1 MMRRFKETVDAGR
14 ASWVEFTEARINL
27 LMQVRFFGFSDKGK
41 TRKNNEDSYLC
52 NEEEGLFLVAD
63 GLGGH
68 ASGGEVSQL
77 AITCIE
83 EFVIRSRSSDDI
95 PWPIKYRKNLSS
107 EQIRLM
113 AATSYTH
120 HRIHEVAE
128 ANPSMK
134 GMCTTL
140 VGVIIEGDHLAI
152 VNVGDSRLYR
162 IRGEVIQQVTRDHSW
177 VEEQVRE
184 GNLTREEAR
193 RHPQRHVLTSVLG
206 GRQREVNMDVSLA
219 GILKNDLYLLC
230 SDGLYSM
237 LEDSKILAVTN
248 SVEDRSLYKLGFSL
262 ILEANL
268 VGGLDNITVV
278 LLSF

>member
-1 MMRRFKETVDAGR
+1 MSHK
-14 ASWVEFTEARINL
+14 ARIYL
-27 LMQVRFFGFSDKGK
+27 LMQFRSFGFSDKGK
-41 TRKNNEDSYLC
+41 TRKNNEDRYLC
-52 NEEEGLFLVAD
+52 NEEERLFLVAD

-68 ASGGEVSQL
+68 ASGEEVSQL
-77 AITCIE
+77 AVECIE

-107 EQIRLM
+107 EQNRLM
-113 AATSYTH
+113 AATTYAH
-120 HRIHEVAE
+120 YRICDVAE

-140 VGVIIEGDHLAI
+140 VGVVIEGDHLAI
-152 VNVGDSRLYR
+152 VNIGDSRLYQ
-162 IRGEVIQQVTRDHSW
+162 IRGGVIEQITRDHSW
-177 VEEQVRE
+177 VEEQVQE
-184 GNLTREEAR
+184 GLLTKEEAR

-206 GRQREVNMDVSLA
+206 GEKRLRMDVSRA

-237 LEDSKILAVTN
+237 LDDSEIVARIN
-248 SVEDRSLYKLGFSL
+248 AIENESLYKLGLSL
-262 ILEANL
+262 VLEANL

-278 LLSF
+278 LISF